1 MAEPVEQ
8 YVITPHAAF
17 EMERRKVPERTVRDV
32 MAGPEQRYPVRER
45 RDVLQS
51 IVGFAGKRY
60 LVRVFVD
67 VDRKPA
73 EVVTVYRTSRI
84 EKYWRRVP

>member
-1 MAEPVEQ
+1 MAEPVTQ

-17 EMERRKVPERTVRDV
+17 EMERRKVTEATVRDV
-32 MAGPEQRYPVRER
+32 LAAPEQRHAVRHG

-51 IVGFAGKRY
+51 RAPLAGKTY

-67 VDRKPA
+67 VDRNPA
-73 EVVTVYRTSRI
+73 EVVTVYRTGRI
-84 EKYWRRVP
+84 AKYWRDVL

>member
-1 MAEPVEQ
+1 MAEPVRQ

-17 EMERRKVPERTVRDV
+17 EMARRRVVESIVRGV
-32 MAGPEQRYPVRER
+32 LAAPEQRPSVRAG
-45 RDVLQS
+45 RDALQS
-51 IVGFAGKRY
+51 RIVFDGKTY

-67 VDRKPA
+67 VDRSPA

-84 EKYWRRVP
+84 EKYWRAAP